1 MTTTP
6 STPRRAP
13 GLSPLLAVAALAALS
28 ACETAPAPSGP
39 NQAAKST
46 TSVSH
51 SAPAQMLAVAPQSEP
66 PVIGQHPEF
75 RRNEVKLVGDEP
87 YSTFSMEVDTAAYSV
102 VRRYLRGSTMPPA
115 DAVRIEEMLNYFDY
129 AYPPPDQA
137 EDGLRP
143 TLSLF
148 PSPWK
153 EDWAML
159 RIGVKA
165 WTPPPDER
173 KPLNLVLLLDVS
185 GSMSGPDRL
194 ELVQK
199 SLPILLNGLG
209 AEDRVALVT
218 YSSAVEV
225 RQEPT
230 TDHAKLLREIASLH
244 ADGGTAGAAALQ
256 TAYDLA
262 EEYLSED
269 RESRVLLLTDGD
281 FNVGITDPRS
291 FRNFVAQ
298 KRETGIGLSV
308 LGLGAG
314 NFNDSLV
321 QTLVQAGNGT
331 AAYID
336 DGAEAQRLFQGGGAG
351 LLYTVAADVKVQVEF
366 NPERIAAYRLVG
378 YETRALNTQ
387 DFLDG
392 KKDAGEVGA
401 GHAVT
406 ALYEV
411 LPVEA
416 AAKYLPTPRYAGN
429 APATSVKA
437 ASRDEWALVKL
448 AFKSK
453 VNGDQAVATAVVTP
467 DMMVSADGLSADD
480 SLAAAVAAF
489 GGKLRKEEDL
499 AQFPY
504 EEILR
509 LVQSARRHDPDGSRA
524 ELLQLV
530 KTAEALDG

>member
-1 MTTTP
+1 MTLPQFLARIGAVT
-6 STPRRAP
+6 AP
-13 GLSPLLAVAALAALS
+13 LVAIAVLLAVS
-28 ACETAPAPSGP
+28 ACETAPVASGGP
-39 NQAAKST
+39 VQQK
-46 TSVSH
+46 
-51 SAPAQMLAVAPQSEP
+51 SAPVALQSASSALAPQAEP
-66 PVIGQHPEF
+66 PVVGQHPEF
-75 RRNEVKLVGDEP
+75 RRNEVKLVGDAP

-102 VRRYLRGSTMPPA
+102 VRRYLRGSTMPPP

-129 AYPPPDQA
+129 SYPVPDQA
-137 EDGLRP
+137 EDGLHP

-153 EDWAML
+153 KDWAML

-165 WTPPPDER
+165 WAPRPGER

-194 ELVQK
+194 ELVQN
-199 SLPILLNGLG
+199 SMPILFKGLG

-218 YSSAVEV
+218 YSNDVEV

-230 TDHAKLLREIASLH
+230 TDHAKLLREIASLQ

-256 TAYDLA
+256 TAYGLA

-269 RESRVLLLTDGD
+269 RENRVLLLTDGD

-291 FRNFVAQ
+291 FRNFVAE
-298 KRETGIGLSV
+298 KRDTGIGLSV

-336 DGAEAQRLFQGGGAG
+336 DGAEAQRLFRDGGAG

-366 NPERIAAYRLVG
+366 NPDRIAAYRLVG

-387 DFLDG
+387 DFLDE

-416 AAKYLPTPRYAGN
+416 AGKYLPTPRYSGN
-429 APATSVKA
+429 APPA
-437 ASRDEWALVKL
+437 AAAGSLQNEWALVKL
-448 AFKSK
+448 AYKSK
-453 VNGDQAVATAVVTP
+453 VNGDQVVTTAVATP
-467 DMMVSADGLSADD
+467 DMLIPADGLSADD

-489 GGKLRKEEDL
+489 GGKLRKEEELSD
-499 AQFPY
+499 FSY
-504 EEILR
+504 EAIRR
-509 LVQSARRHDPDGSRA
+509 LVQTARRHDPDGSRA

-530 KTAEALDG
+530 KAAEALDG